1 MQTHQLV
8 AIQNQPAVARKVK
21 RYLKH
26 FAAAGVLVGFVG
38 FLPDTAYA

>member
-8 AIQNQPAVARKVK
+8 VQRESPMARWVK
-21 RYLKH
+21 QHLKW
-26 FAAAGVLVGFVG
+26 ACAAGVCLGFVG